1 MNVENIILNGKIYC
15 PAYTHYG
22 SNPLMNIKCDKCFR
36 NQLKVSVGY
45 QDYDL
50 CMNCVEHIAS
60 KMNYKINDI
69 IGNNYKKNPIIFPT
83 DHLTRMA
90 STIYFPS
97 NKYPLTLM
105 VQDMYKEK
113 DCYKIIKNKF
123 MLVDSIIDC
132 LGIDCKHKVII
143 DESLI
148 ELDGFIIAKK
158 YWDMLNE
165 KEKKHFSKFLSF

>member
-1 MNVENIILNGKIYC
+1 MNVEKIILNGKFYC

-22 SNPLMNIKCDKCFR
+22 SNPLMNIKCDSCFR
-36 NQLKVSVGY
+36 NQLRVSVGY

-50 CMNCVEHIAS
+50 CVNCVEHIAA
-60 KMNYKINDI
+60 KMNFNINDI

-83 DHLTRMA
+83 DYLTRMA
-90 STIYFPS
+90 STIYYPS

-105 VQDMYKEK
+105 VQEERDWNKS
-113 DCYKIIKNKF
+113 KIIKKKF
-123 MLVDSIIDC
+123 KLVDSTINC

-143 DESLI
+143 DDSLI
-148 ELDGFIIAKK
+148 ELDGFIIARK

-165 KEKKHFSKFLSF
+165 KEKNHFSKFIF